1 MGNLLLVHLLHSESC
16 LLDSTM
22 KFTRLIPLLALSL
35 ASPALADTLV
45 DNVQGVSVDRQGKVT
60 RFTGI
65 WIDDDGRVKQL
76 LERKDK
82 RPPRTDFAVDGK
94 GAFVIPG
101 LVDSH
106 LHVMGLGFG
115 ALTLDLSAT
124 KSLAEAQA
132 AIRAYAAQ
140 YPDRKWIVGRGWN
153 QETWGLGRF
162 PTAADLDAA
171 VSDRP
176 VLLERVDG
184 HAQWANSAALRAAGI
199 TAGTADPVGG
209 RIERVAGSR
218 APAGVFVDKATE
230 LVQRAVPAARPEDW
244 DLALGKAQEMLI
256 ARGVTAVADMGT
268 TIEAWQSYRR
278 AGDGGW
284 LRIRI
289 MAYAS
294 GPEAMELIGGPGPT
308 PWLYGDKLRMGGV
321 KLYLDGALGSRGAWL
336 KAPYADDPK
345 NIGLPLMT
353 STQLRNVMSR
363 AALDKFQVAVHAIGD
378 AANAEVLGAV
388 EELSQTYQGDRRWRI
403 EHVQIVDPSDIS
415 RFGRSGVIASM
426 QPVHQTSDRT
436 MAEARLGP
444 GRLAG
449 AYAWRS
455 LAAAGTPLAF
465 GTDAPVELP
474 DPFATL
480 AAAISRT
487 GPDGQPFGGWF
498 PNETVSREAA
508 LAASTAA
515 GAYAG
520 FGETRFGELKQGL
533 RADFLVIDRDVLLAS
548 PENLRAAKVLQTW
561 IGGERVFVSGAPRE
575 ASAPGR

>member
-1 MGNLLLVHLLHSESC
+1 MKIARLL
-16 LLDSTM
+16 
-22 KFTRLIPLLALSL
+22 PLLALAV

-45 DNVQGVSVDRQGKVT
+45 DNIQGISVDRQGQVT

-106 LHVMGLGFG
+106 LHVMGIGFG
-115 ALTLDLSAT
+115 ELTLDLSAT
-124 KSLAEAQA
+124 RSLAEAQA

-153 QETWGLGRF
+153 QEIWGLGRF
-162 PTAADLDAA
+162 PTAAELDAA
-171 VSDRP
+171 VADRP

-184 HAQWANSAALRAAGI
+184 HAAWANSAALRAAGV
-199 TAGTADPVGG
+199 TAATADPAGG

-218 APAGVFVDKATE
+218 APAGVLVDKAAE
-230 LVQRAVPAARPEDW
+230 LVQRAVPAPRPDDW
-244 DLALGKAQEMLI
+244 DLALGKAQEILL
-256 ARGVTAVADMGT
+256 RSGVTAAADMGT
-268 TIEAWQSYRR
+268 TIEAWQAYRR
-278 AGDGGW
+278 AGDAGW
-284 LRIRI
+284 LRLRI
-289 MAYAS
+289 MAYAA

-308 PWLYGDKLRMGGV
+308 PWLYADKLRMGGV

-336 KAPYADDPK
+336 KASYADEPK
-345 NIGLPLMT
+345 NTGLPLM
-353 STQLRNVMSR
+353 SPTQLRNVMSR

-378 AANAEVLGAV
+378 AANAEALGAI
-388 EELSQTYQGDRRWRI
+388 EELAQTYQGDRRWRI
-403 EHVQIVDPSDIS
+403 EHAQIVDPSDIA
-415 RFGRSGVIASM
+415 RFGRAGAIASM
-426 QPVHQTSDRT
+426 QPVHQISDRT

-455 LAAAGTPLAF
+455 IAAGGAPLAF
-465 GTDAPVELP
+465 GTDAPVESP
-474 DPFATL
+474 DPFAGL

-487 GPDGQPFGGWF
+487 DAAGQPFGGWF
-498 PNETVSREAA
+498 PGETVSRENA
-508 LAASTAA
+508 LAAYTAA

-520 FGETRFGELKQGL
+520 FGETRFGQLKPGL
-533 RADFLVIDRDVLLAS
+533 RADFVVVDRDPLMAS
-548 PENLRAAKVLQTW
+548 PADLRAARVLQTW
-561 IGGERVFVSGAPRE
+561 VGGERVFLAGE
-575 ASAPGR
+575 TEKASSRGR